1 MTGSVRSPTVTLWV
15 TCALGI
21 GCAGA
26 EPESTTPPRD
36 GGVVERDAGP
46 RDAGVIERCAAPAE
60 AIGVVPAP
68 ALDPAPTADDVAC
81 PARSIERQLADAE
94 IICLGEDSHGVAES
108 IYAHGLLLRHL
119 IEDFGA
125 RTIVFEG
132 TEASAEAWDLY
143 LDTRDE
149 RDLARGFRDMAGSLG
164 ASQEREGLL
173 RFLATLD
180 VGEDLHVTG
189 FDVAVQSAA
198 TIQSILDHLDRVEPE
213 TTDGWRRAFLA
224 SPDRVADSADELA
237 AQILDR
243 RAAHVAATS
252 EDAVRRLERDL
263 VNLADGQRF
272 LARFYDGDFEGG
284 NATYREPGMTRN
296 MLDLLR
302 RRGDAGPIVMLAHNG
317 HCHRTI
323 DIGIDLSGAPTP
335 SVGASLAT
343 TLGDGYRTIFQFYEG
358 GRELAPT
365 ANGFV
370 PRDYFHSAA
379 ALAGVIFA
387 ASDAESFFLPSD
399 TDVVD
404 FTGTFSYRGEPIV
417 PTEAFDG
424 VHAIRNV
431 TAVTLR

>member
-1 MTGSVRSPTVTLWV
+1 MRSPTVTLWV

-26 EPESTTPPRD
+26 EPEATTPPRD
-36 GGVVERDAGP
+36 GGVVVEVDAGT
-46 RDAGVIERCAAPAE
+46 RDG
-60 AIGVVPAP
+60 GVVPRCADPAEPIGVASAP
-68 ALDPAPTADDVAC
+68 ALDPAPTADAIAC
-81 PARSIERQLADAE
+81 AARSIERQLADADV
-94 IICLGEDSHGVAES
+94 ICLGEDSHGVAES

-119 IEDFGA
+119 IEDLGA
-125 RTIVFEG
+125 RTIVFEA
-132 TEASAEAWDLY
+132 TEATTEAWDLY

-164 ASQEREGLL
+164 ASVEREALL
-173 RFLATLD
+173 RFLATID
-180 VGEDLHVTG
+180 VDADLHITG

-198 TIQSILDHLDRVEPE
+198 TIQSILDHLDQVEPE
-213 TTDGWRRAFLA
+213 TTDRWRRAFLT
-224 SPDRVADSADELA
+224 SPDRIADSADELA
-237 AQILDR
+237 TEIADR

-296 MLDLLR
+296 MLDLLQ

-323 DIGIDLSGAPTP
+323 DIGIDLSGEPTP

-343 TLGDGYRTIFQFYEG
+343 ALGDDYRTIFQFYEG

-370 PRDYFHSAA
+370 ARDYFHSAA

-387 ASDAESFFLPSD
+387 ASDANAFFLPSD
-399 TDVVD
+399 TDLVD
-404 FTGTFSYRGEPIV
+404 FSGRFTYRGEPII

-424 VHAIRNV
+424 VHAIRSV